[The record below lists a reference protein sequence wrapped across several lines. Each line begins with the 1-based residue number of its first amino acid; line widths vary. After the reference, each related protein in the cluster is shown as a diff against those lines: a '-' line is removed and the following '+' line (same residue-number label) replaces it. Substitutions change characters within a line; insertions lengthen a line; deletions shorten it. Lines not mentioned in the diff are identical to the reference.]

1 MPHLFRRA
9 AVLLVAALAGGS
21 AVRTCVVEAAPTP
34 FTAALT
40 AARERPTL
48 EAPGGESTYHRPD
61 KLRLRVTRSLPSA
74 PATPGLRPVL
84 AAAPPLLPPAQPHA
98 RPDRGPGVRS
108 RPPPLS

>member
-9 AVLLVAALAGGS
+9 AVLIVAALAGGS
-21 AVRTCVVEAAPTP
+21 AGRTRLVEAAPTP
-34 FTAALT
+34 LTVALT

-48 EAPGGESTYHRPD
+48 EAPGESTYHRPD
-61 KLRLRVTRSLPSA
+61 KLRLRVTRSLPPA
-74 PATPGLRPVL
+74 PATPGLRPAL
-84 AAAPPLLPPAQPHA
+84 AAAPPLLPPAEPHA